1 MDYEGHST
9 WTRSS
14 VRRLF
19 PDITE
24 KMSDNQLDDFIDEM
38 LDPDEPAG
46 PVFARAV
53 DNGTL
58 PIIAIILVAAASVFG
73 MLLAVWFY
81 MPKELT

>member
-9 WTRSS
+9 RTRSS